1 MKKKSKFTPLAALG
15 LALCLLLGGCGG
27 QGTQAPEPTA
37 SGDLIPATEPER
49 TKQFGLSY
57 DPEAGLNP
65 YGCTTLI
72 NRTVMSL
79 LYQGLFTVTSSYAA
93 EPVLCK
99 SYQVSA
105 DEKTYTFTLEQAVFS
120 DGAPLT
126 GEDVAA
132 SLRAARG
139 SAMYGDRLQY
149 LSGISV
155 NEAGQVVLTL
165 STPYEML
172 PLLLDIPIVPADETG
187 KDFPLGTGPYR
198 LAQTDSETKLLRVQS
213 WWCEY
218 PPAVSYDTVYLT
230 ATTNPAQVRDNFEFG
245 GTDVVCADP
254 SAKSYVAFR
263 CDYELWDCAAGI
275 LLYLGCNR
283 NEGVFANENVR
294 AALTHGLQREAL
306 LSNYN
311 GFAQAAYLP
320 AAPTASC
327 YDTAL
332 AANYGYDPAAL
343 TKSLSGAGMYG
354 MEITLLVDGGDTA
367 RVGAARLI
375 AQQLESCGLKVSV
388 REQTGEKYAADL
400 KYGRF
405 DLYLGEIRLS
415 PNFDLTPFFSAE
427 GAAGAYGGMAS
438 GTLYQQNLAALEN
451 SGNYYELYKAVMEDG
466 RLCPLAFRTYAV
478 YATRGV
484 AANLLPGLDNVFHTA
499 NSRQL
504 ADAKG

>member
-1 MKKKSKFTPLAALG
+1 MKKTKKFVRV
-15 LALCLLLGGCGG
+15 LALCLTLGVMLSGCGG
-27 QGTQAPEPTA
+27 GDAKATDPTA
-37 SGDLIPATEPER
+37 GETTPATEPER

-57 DPEAGLNP
+57 DPEAGMNP
-65 YGCTTLI
+65 YSCTTLI

-79 LYQGLFTVTSSYAA
+79 LYQGLFTVTSAYEA

-99 SYQVSA
+99 RYQVSA
-105 DEKTYTFTLEQAVFS
+105 DEKTYTFTLESAVFS

-126 GEDVAA
+126 GKDVAA

-149 LSGISV
+149 VESISV
-155 NEAGQVVLTL
+155 NEEGQVVLTL
-165 STPYEML
+165 TTPYEML
-172 PLLLDIPIVPADETG
+172 PLLLDIPIVPADETE

-198 LAQTDSETKLLRVQS
+198 LAQTDTETRLQRVQS

-218 PPAVSYDTVYLT
+218 PSAVQYDTVHLT
-230 ATTNPAQVRDNFEFG
+230 ATTNPAKVRDNFEFG

-254 SAKSYVAFR
+254 SARSYVAFR
-263 CDYELWDCAAGI
+263 CDYELWDCATGI
-275 LLYLGCNR
+275 LLYLASNR
-283 NEGVFANENVR
+283 SSGIFANENVR
-294 AALTHGLQREAL
+294 AALTHGIQRENL
-306 LSNYN
+306 MSCYS

-320 AAPTASC
+320 ASPAAAC

-332 AANYGYDPAAL
+332 AANYAFDQAAL
-343 TKSLSGAGMYG
+343 TKALSDAGVYG
-354 MEITLLVDGGDTA
+354 MEATLLVDGSDSVRVAVAELVA
-367 RVGAARLI
+367 R
-375 AQQLESCGLKVSV
+375 QLEQCGLKISITQ
-388 REQTGEKYAADL
+388 RTGETYAADL

-415 PNFDLTPFFSAE
+415 PNFDLTPFFASD
-427 GAAGAYGGMAS
+427 GAVGSYGGMAS

-451 SGNYYELYKAVMEDG
+451 SGNYYELYKAVMDDG
-466 RLCPLAFRTYAV
+466 RLCPLLFRTYAV

-499 NSRQL
+499 NNRQL